1 MIGTG
6 GKAGGGFGATDAAG
20 DRTRSARG
28 DADTEEAVQVAD
40 KESNGGG
47 W

>member
-6 GKAGGGFGATDAAG
+6 GTARPLGGGFGATDAGGGAG
-20 DRTRSARG
+20 GRIV
-28 DADTEEAVQVAD
+28 TEEAVWVAD
-40 KESNGGG
+40 EESNGGG